1 MRLFWN
7 GFTSWIQDN
16 HSGEVVH
23 LEETL
28 RSIRNL
34 SDNVCQSSFSAVLE
48 NASCTHINKL
58 FQTYLNFLRDGNGR
72 LSKFWMSYIEM
83 VEILLGLIRASREGN
98 WMFKQMK
105 ANMTYQEAFS
115 QLGQSRDV
123 SADLFQKLQEIT
135 CHI

>member
-1 MRLFWN
+1 MEGRKYNRAVRLHKLVYEALMRLSWN

-16 HSGEVVH
+16 YSGEVVH

-58 FQTYLNFLRDGNGR
+58 FQTYLNFLRDG
-72 LSKFWMSYIEM
+72 MEM
-83 VEILLGLIRASREGN
+83 E
-98 WMFKQMK
+98 
-105 ANMTYQEAFS
+105 FS
-115 QLGQSRDV
+115 QIFGCPIL
-123 SADLFQKLQEIT
+123 T
-135 CHI
+135 W